1 MIYYRN
7 DVRASGVDGHAIKR
21 AMHALLLAVGKDD
34 ASVCVS
40 LVNDRAIRELNR
52 VHRRKDAPTDVLSF
66 SLDPQSCA
74 PTEAA
79 PPEHM
84 LGDIVISL
92 QTARRQAAD
101 YDASLQAE
109 VYRLLIH
116 GLLHLLGHDHMKADE
131 SSRMEREERRLA
143 RAIGLPW
150 PYEEAS

>member
-7 DVRASGVDGHAIKR
+7 DVRASGVDGR
-21 AMHALLLAVGKDD
+21 ALKHTMHALLLGVDEGD
-34 ASVCVS
+34 ASICVS

-52 VHRRKDAPTDVLSF
+52 DHRGKDASTDVLSF
-66 SLDPQSCA
+66 PLDVQSGTPMETA
-74 PTEAA
+74 PER
-79 PPEHM
+79 M

-109 VYRLLIH
+109 VYRLLVQ
-116 GLLHLLGHDHMKADE
+116 GLLHLLGHDHMKAGE
-131 SSRMEREERRLA
+131 RARMEREERRLA